1 MTLVVHAVPQV
12 TKPLLL
18 CPWQLAATSLLGS
31 SPLTRPLRRPA
42 PRMVNDDCPS
52 DALLHALVLLSLLAE
67 ICIGKSIGPLSPR
80 HIYPLLSV
88 LSFLRTS
95 TTYHIGAAVS
105 CRTAAATLGLWSRI

>member
-12 TKPLLL
+12 TKPPLL

-42 PRMVNDDCPS
+42 PRMVNDAVPGMPS
-52 DALLHALVLLSLLAE
+52 SMHWFCHHFLRRS
-67 ICIGKSIGPLSPR
+67 CIGKSIGPSSTR
-80 HIYPLLSV
+80 HICPLLSV

-95 TTYHIGAAVS
+95 PRRCSVS
-105 CRTAAATLGLWSRI
+105 CRTAAATLGLWFR